1 MDINAMAFSDTLAL
15 MLRNILHEMKQILI
29 FISIIIFSG
38 SCVGQTKDFDTLV
51 KKFKES
57 LEYDTNKVIPPLIY
71 KGESYTISLNKSSL
85 GLSEKEIVIKSPNEN
100 ADFPVSFSVIYKDN
114 IISLF
119 EPGVFVCHQLKDFS
133 RNYKF
138 EELLNTKRFDYQWL
152 IDNKLHAVSNGRFW
166 YLDSLNHWS
175 KLDYKLPFDKQPKL
189 YENNDYLAYCDCHGE
204 WGGTV
209 YFYNRKTEETYFTE
223 ATCANSIIESKNGFQ
238 VLSHLGHM
246 MGTADLKLIKDPTK
260 LTNLKGFK
268 STTFNGS
275 ALGYADSTK
284 QDVKLFDYWG
294 LQIFSSFRL
303 SGQTYYIIYFQDR
316 TFLATIENN
325 NITIV
330 DPLFNSDLYTHDPIS
345 IQYGDDLIL
354 INLDFWGI
362 GREREVSMIVIQDK
376 EILKLDW
383 NKKH

>member
-1 MDINAMAFSDTLAL
+1 
-15 MLRNILHEMKQILI
+15 
-29 FISIIIFSG
+29 
-38 SCVGQTKDFDTLV
+38 
-51 KKFKES
+51 
-57 LEYDTNKVIPPLIY
+57 
-71 KGESYTISLNKSSL
+71 
-85 GLSEKEIVIKSPNEN
+85 
-100 ADFPVSFSVIYKDN
+100 
-114 IISLF
+114 
-119 EPGVFVCHQLKDFS
+119 
-133 RNYKF
+133 
-138 EELLNTKRFDYQWL
+138 
-152 IDNKLHAVSNGRFW
+152 
-166 YLDSLNHWS
+166 
-175 KLDYKLPFDKQPKL
+175 L